1 MFESAAAWMVVF
13 LFVVGLWLIA
23 GSFASPKTRGGVHR

>member
-13 LFVVGLWLIA
+13 LFAVGVWLIA
-23 GSFASPKTRGGVHR
+23 GSFASPGPRGGVQR